1 MERARSCRGA
11 GSFVRELSPAPGAR
25 AASGGDVVGAGPGR
39 GRGRGRR
46 RKGGRAC
53 RVGRTRPPSA
63 RRRWEAL
70 RSLGR
75 PCGLRQKRGR
85 VRREN
90 TPSEVAAGWQ
100 AADREKPSGRTASN
114 AVFRGGPGGRRTSP
128 QEGTGGAGPTRVPG
142 RENPELSASPADGGR
157 CGWAVPSDESEVNV
171 GTCVQFCA
179 AAKSCFVDRRRSNK
193 AGEVSRKRGVRRAG
207 RARAAVE
214 HDRKSVGR
222 P

>member
-1 MERARSCRGA
+1 MRSEA
-11 GSFVRELSPAPGAR
+11 V
-25 AASGGDVVGAGPGR
+25 GGEG
-39 GRGRGRR
+39 
-46 RKGGRAC
+46 GGRAC

-70 RSLGR
+70 RSLVR

-142 RENPELSASPADGGR
+142 RENPELSASPTDGGR
-157 CGWAVPSDESEVNV
+157 CGWAVPSDESEGNV
-171 GTCVQFCA
+171 RTCVQFCA
-179 AAKSCFVDRRRSNK
+179 AAESCFVGRRRSNK
-193 AGEVSRKRGVRRAG
+193 AGEVSQNRGMRRAG
-207 RARAAVE
+207 RGGGAVE
-214 HDRKSVGR
+214 RGR
-222 P
+222 EPTGWPGREAGEIRTRSNCMRLV